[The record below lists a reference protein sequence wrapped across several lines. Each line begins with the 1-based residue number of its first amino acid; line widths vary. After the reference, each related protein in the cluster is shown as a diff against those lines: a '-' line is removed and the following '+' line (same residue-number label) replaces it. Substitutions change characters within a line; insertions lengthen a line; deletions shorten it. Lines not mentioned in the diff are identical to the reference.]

1 MNERRDLMNNSIGI
15 DAGGSLIKMVYEE
28 KGRMHFRKLPNGEM
42 DDALGWLKMVSA
54 NKTIFL
60 TGGRA
65 GKLKAEF
72 FPEAEI
78 VDEFTAACEGANY
91 LMMKEGMPK
100 GEKSLLINIGTG
112 TSWFKI
118 EGEYFERVLGSGIGG
133 GTFMGIGKLLA
144 DSSDFTT
151 LVELTASGEKGSVDL
166 LVKDIYHPEEPPIPG
181 DLTASNFAKTEAINA
196 SSSADKMASFSNMIA
211 ETITLLTVQSASL
224 YGIKKVIFIG
234 STLAGN
240 KPLLQSLDLY
250 CRMSGLDPIF
260 LQNGEF
266 SGAIGA
272 LLK

>member
-1 MNERRDLMNNSIGI
+1 MNHSIGI
-15 DAGGSLIKMVYEE
+15 DAGGTLIKIAYVER
-28 KGRMHFRKLPNGEM
+28 GRMHFRKQSVSEM
-42 DDALGWLKMVSA
+42 DDAFEWLKIISS
-54 NKTIFL
+54 NKTIVL

-65 GKLKAEF
+65 GKIKKDF

-91 LMMKEGMPK
+91 LMMKEGLNI

-118 EGEYFERVLGSGIGG
+118 EGEHYERVFGSGVGG
-133 GTFMGIGKLLA
+133 GTFMGFGKLLA
-144 DSSDFTT
+144 DCSDFPS
-151 LVELTASGEKGSVDL
+151 LVSLSASGERGSVDL

-181 DLTASNFAKTEAINA
+181 DLTASNFAKSEAVIS
-196 SSSADKMASFSNMIA
+196 SSSADKMASILNMVA
-211 ETITLLTVQSASL
+211 ETITLLTVQTAANHET
-224 YGIKKVIFIG
+224 KKVIFIG

-240 KPLLQSLDLY
+240 KPLQESLDFY
-250 CRMSGLDPIF
+250 CKMSGLDPFF

-272 LLK
+272 MLNK